1 MAARHGGKN
10 PAQAAFC
17 DSKLDGDHTKG
28 VEHGADQDEDDAD
41 GGHVFDDRL
50 KEPLAL
56 KGAGE
61 LDLSLMQ
68 LRRTP

>member
-1 MAARHGGKN
+1 M
-10 PAQAAFC
+10 QM
-17 DSKLDGDHTKG
+17 
-28 VEHGADQDEDDAD
+28 

-61 LDLSLMQ
+61 LDLLADAAQ
-68 LRRTP
+68 AHAIGEEDAG